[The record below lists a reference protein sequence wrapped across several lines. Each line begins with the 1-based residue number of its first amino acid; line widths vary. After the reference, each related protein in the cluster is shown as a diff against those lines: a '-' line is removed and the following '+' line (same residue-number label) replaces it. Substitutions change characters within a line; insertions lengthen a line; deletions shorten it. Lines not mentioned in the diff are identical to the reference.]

1 MSLLQPEKGKAV
13 DPQYVVSE
21 YQSKLNELTRENIY
35 LKSYIIQLEKQLET
49 YTANNTE
56 KEG

>member
-1 MSLLQPEKGKAV
+1 MQPEKGKAV

>member
-1 MSLLQPEKGKAV
+1 MQPEQGKPIE
-13 DPQYVVSE
+13 PQYVVSE
-21 YQSKLNELTRENIY
+21 YQSKLNELMRENIY